1 MGGALPAT
9 SSTGTPGS
17 DRATPVTL
25 PPSPPSSPSPN
36 PPAASPQTP
45 ASAPPSLSFP
55 ITWLLD
61 HAAAPIKF
69 RSLTEV
75 AKLPAQINEHVAA
88 LPFTHRPALTLA
100 LTQQAD
106 GTWNHAM
113 LTLPSTRAENFDG
126 IGTITAV
133 RRLLEYGWDKD
144 APPLVHA
151 RRVLFR
157 LLAEDNDPEYLFE
170 LGGKNSVD
178 EDMGRRGRAI
188 LREAAAATLAQAG
201 YEGDPRLRGAAR
213 RILERVVGY
222 LRSPLSQKPFV
233 RVGNQHVLPP
243 EAAPPSVYA
252 LLMLAY
258 MPLYRTEHHDAME
271 LLYQHL
277 AQQLPRQEPMQL
289 CGKKV
294 VAQPHLVLGDQL
306 GNRNVADA
314 DVVFAV
320 AWLELMA
327 RLGFLRKN
335 ENWVKLYDRFLED
348 RDATG
353 VWHPHKGMSTPRTTN
368 PFLWPMYPLEDHPA
382 GDERWTDITFRLGL
396 IGRLSGR
403 TIDLV

>member
-1 MGGALPAT
+1 VIDVARL
-9 SSTGTPGS
+9 
-17 DRATPVTL
+17 
-25 PPSPPSSPSPN
+25 
-36 PPAASPQTP
+36 
-45 ASAPPSLSFP
+45 SAPIS
-55 ITWLLD
+55 
-61 HAAAPIKF
+61 
-69 RSLTEV
+69 E
-75 AKLPAQINEHVAA
+75 EVAA

-100 LTQQAD
+100 LTQHPD
-106 GTWNHAM
+106 GTWGHSM
-113 LTLPSTRAENFDG
+113 LTVPSPRSEHFDG
-126 IGTITAV
+126 IGTITAA

-170 LGGKNSVD
+170 LGAKGPGD
-178 EDMGRRGRAI
+178 DDMARRGRAI
-188 LREAAAATLAQAG
+188 LREAAAAALAQAG

-213 RILERVVGY
+213 RITERVSAY
-222 LRSPLSQKPFV
+222 LRSPLAQKPFV

-243 EAAPPSVYA
+243 EAAPPSIYA

-258 MPLYRTEHHDAME
+258 MPLFRTEHHDAME
-271 LLYQHL
+271 LLYQHV
-277 AQQLPRQEPMQL
+277 AQPLPRQEAMQL

-306 GNRNVADA
+306 ANRNVADA

-320 AWLELMA
+320 VWLELMA

-335 ENWVKLYDRFLED
+335 ENWSKLFDRFLED
-348 RDATG
+348 RDEKG
-353 VWHPHKGMSTPRTTN
+353 IWHPHKGTAVPRTTN
-368 PFLWPMYPLEDHPA
+368 PFLWPMYPLEDRAA

>member
-1 MGGALPAT
+1 
-9 SSTGTPGS
+9 
-17 DRATPVTL
+17 VTL
-25 PPSPPSSPSPN
+25 PPSPPSSPN
-36 PPAASPQTP
+36 PPAASPLTP
-45 ASAPPSLSFP
+45 AVPPPSLSFP
-55 ITWLLD
+55 ITWLVD

-75 AKLPAQINEHVAA
+75 AKLPGPINEQVAA
-88 LPFTHRPALTLA
+88 LPFTHRPALALA
-100 LTQQAD
+100 LMQQAD
-106 GTWNHAM
+106 GTWNHSM
-113 LTLPSTRAENFDG
+113 LTLPSVRSDNFDG

-157 LLAEDNDPEYLFE
+157 LLAEDNDPDYLFE
-170 LGGKNSVD
+170 LGGKSSVD
-178 EDMGRRGRAI
+178 EDLARRGRAI

-213 RILERVVGY
+213 RITDRVVGY
-222 LRSPLSQKPFV
+222 LRSPLAQKPFV

-243 EAAPPSVYA
+243 EAAPPSTYA

-258 MPLYRTEHHDAME
+258 MPLFRTEHHDAME
-271 LLYQHL
+271 VLYHHL
-277 AQQLPRQEPMQL
+277 AQPLPRQEAMQL

-306 GNRNVADA
+306 ANRNVADA

-320 AWLELMA
+320 VWLELMA
-327 RLGFLRKN
+327 RLGYLRKN
-335 ENWVKLYDRFLED
+335 ENWSKLFDRFLED
-348 RDATG
+348 RDENG
-353 VWHPHKGMSTPRTTN
+353 VWHPHKGLAVPRTTN
-368 PFLWPMYPLEDHPA
+368 PFLWPVYPLEDRAA